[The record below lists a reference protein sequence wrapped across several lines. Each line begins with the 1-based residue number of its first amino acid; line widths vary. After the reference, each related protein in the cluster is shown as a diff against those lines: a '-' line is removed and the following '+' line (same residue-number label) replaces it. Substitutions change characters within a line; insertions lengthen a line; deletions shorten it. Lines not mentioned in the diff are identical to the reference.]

1 MPHAMTLLLAADTET
16 AVEHADVMALNLL
29 PAITSMVVFLLAFGF
44 LYLKVW
50 PKILGGLE
58 DRDQKIRQEI
68 ANAEAARE
76 QANAALAEYQKELAS
91 ARQEATE
98 LIAQARADAKAVAK
112 DLTARH
118 EAHLAR
124 SKHAA
129 NRELARAQHDAPPHP
144 HATPPRGDAMLRGV
158 MERQG
163 RHQPCLAGDGQLVQL
178 FMVILV
184 AGDQWRF
191 TSECRLEIDDQ
202 ILGAGVAVFRFLG
215 HHDLDH
221 FTHSGGE

>member
-16 AVEHADVMALNLL
+16 AVEHAEVMALNLL

-91 ARQEATE
+91 ARQEAND
-98 LIAQARADAKAVAK
+98 LIAQARADAQAVAK
-112 DLTARH
+112 DLRDRN
-118 EAHLAR
+118 EAQLVEMKQRATRDLESAKRAAITELHA
-124 SKHAA
+124 HAA
-129 NRELARAQHDAPPHP
+129 SLAADVATRILKREISAEDQQRLVDESL
-144 HATPPRGDAMLRGV
+144 GE
-158 MERQG
+158 MEKG
-163 RHQPCLAGDGQLVQL
+163 KGQLV
-178 FMVILV
+178 
-184 AGDQWRF
+184 R
-191 TSECRLEIDDQ
+191 
-202 ILGAGVAVFRFLG
+202 
-215 HHDLDH
+215 
-221 FTHSGGE
+221 